1 MPSSLQIKAFISWEN
16 LVRGVQMESCG
27 HLSGVPVSLSTLGFS
42 LRTLSTF
49 SASSQQ
55 GLLRKCLK
63 RLQIYPICV
72 VPRGFT
78 PFHQCTLASTNSLI
92 LQWNS
97 YLCPLCLYQV
107 SQCSYSVS
115 PLSGLSLFRF
125 WSMWLLS
132 DRFSYK
138 FKKSL
143 EFAICLAFL
152 FVLKV

>member
-55 GLLRKCLK
+55 GLLRKRLK

-115 PLSGLSLFRF
+115 LKWPLSLQILEHVVT
-125 WSMWLLS
+125 L

>member
-55 GLLRKCLK
+55 GLSRKSLK
-63 RLQIYPICV
+63 RLQIHPICV

-115 PLSGLSLFRF
+115 PLNGLSLFRF

-132 DRFSYK
+132 TGSLTSS
-138 FKKSL
+138 KKVL
-143 EFAICLAFL
+143 NLQFVQLFFL
-152 FVLKV
+152 F